1 MSRAVFLAVAL
12 LGSSAVVAQGST
24 PHSNPVETFD
34 EEALVRPLPDGK
46 TVFVA
51 HFRQSAP
58 LASRHFE
65 KFPKAMA
72 QIARATRLAE
82 AELSFTQGRWDDLR
96 WGRAPIGTK
105 PIGAE
110 LWASFHPPP
119 QPTNATTAIDVNTEA
134 DNSWAKLTAHLGGF
148 FCASLSRLTRSETV
162 VAPTL
167 AFRKWNGLAT
177 ALSSNQPRRHGSLP
191 SEAVCVE
198 NLTPWLM
205 LLPCR
210 DQAGVGSMLKS
221 RTAVFGAHYVSISTK
236 METKLTADSKWD
248 LVLTQTLTLVL
259 EDSTKKEDGTTH
271 LSSLLGIDKKGVTIE
286 NSCVAARLSR
296 VHAESHAPF
305 KVAGAGENMTD
316 FFPKR
321 EHTAMAPIG
330 GGVNALIRLQTWDL
344 SGIGRRT
351 TGRTGSTRSTRLT
364 TGESGVIAAPAVF
377 DLAFS
382 EDKESALSGE
392 SYSKAPLLGYT
403 PELTGERYLTG
414 SGTRD
419 GGLTVEV
426 TRNLG
431 TDVDG
436 GRKSR
441 DTKLRLFQPMPWYVR
456 VFIHTLRVTYD
467 GEVVELV
474 SGTKSKSKS
483 SKSSTANF
491 VEGLSWSPSIDRKRP
506 SVLEMQLAIP
516 KDVAAVKIAVTY
528 EKAFLY
534 LNEFPPDANRG
545 FDLPPAVLTFPP
557 PRVIRFFRNLQGMD
571 ALESPL
577 LDLMEGLV
585 VGGNTASEQPEL
597 VYLNG
602 LLITMPTPDFSMP
615 FNVITMVCTLMSL
628 LAGGVLAALTK
639 RPSWDDFKAQ
649 KKTQGARLKALARS
663 SNAVAKRGKG
673 GKGDAKEEY

>member
-1 MSRAVFLAVAL
+1 
-12 LGSSAVVAQGST
+12 
-24 PHSNPVETFD
+24 
-34 EEALVRPLPDGK
+34 
-46 TVFVA
+46 
-51 HFRQSAP
+51 
-58 LASRHFE
+58 
-65 KFPKAMA
+65 
-72 QIARATRLAE
+72 
-82 AELSFTQGRWDDLR
+82 
-96 WGRAPIGTK
+96 
-105 PIGAE
+105 
-110 LWASFHPPP
+110 
-119 QPTNATTAIDVNTEA
+119 
-134 DNSWAKLTAHLGGF
+134 
-148 FCASLSRLTRSETV
+148 
-162 VAPTL
+162 
-167 AFRKWNGLAT
+167 
-177 ALSSNQPRRHGSLP
+177 
-191 SEAVCVE
+191 
-198 NLTPWLM
+198 
-205 LLPCR
+205 
-210 DQAGVGSMLKS
+210 MLKS
-221 RTAVFGAHYVSISTK
+221 RTAVFGAHYVSISTKMETKLTADSKWDLVLTQTLTLVLEDSTKKEDGTTHLSSLLGIDKKGVTIENSCVAARLSRVHAESHAPFKVAGAGENMTDFFPKREHTAMAPIGGGVNALTK

-673 GKGDAKEEY
+673 GKGDAKEE